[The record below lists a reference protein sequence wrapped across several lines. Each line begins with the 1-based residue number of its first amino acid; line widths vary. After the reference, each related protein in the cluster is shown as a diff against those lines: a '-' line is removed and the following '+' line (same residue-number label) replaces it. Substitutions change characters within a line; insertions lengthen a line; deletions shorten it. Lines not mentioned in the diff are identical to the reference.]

1 MDQRI
6 IEEAMFSTRDLAKKS
21 GGIPGWGEYK
31 ELVKE
36 HLKDPFNARFK
47 LPDEYNY
54 AYLRVSGLSD
64 DEARAKMG
72 LTGQEK
78 NRQRRN
84 GSLVEVLVT
93 N

>member
-1 MDQRI
+1 MDQKKM
-6 IEEAMFSTRDLAKKS
+6 IEEAMFFTRDLAKKS
-21 GGIPGWGEYK
+21 GGAPGWGEYK

-47 LPDEYNY
+47 LPDEYHY

-72 LTGQEK
+72 LTGSGK
-78 NRQRRN
+78 KKT
-84 GSLVEVLVT
+84 GSGET
-93 N
+93 EAWWKFW